1 MRYIKDSRK
10 TFMAIE
16 TSEDESREAEKKA
29 QEITVSKASCWL
41 WDCVDFDLILK
52 SLF

>member
-16 TSEDESREAEKKA
+16 TSEDESREAEKKVLFVDLTD
-29 QEITVSKASCWL
+29 QSK
-41 WDCVDFDLILK
+41 K
-52 SLF
+52 S